1 MLRYFTML
9 IYLLIILS
17 SSPQILSWT
26 EILLVRNIDVYD
38 LQLEKGRLTSINI
51 DGSQISFELSTKDS
65 VIYSSNTGNYI
76 FYPTEEDYK
85 LKIKNNSNVDIEY
98 EVMIF

>member
-1 MLRYFTML
+1 M
-9 IYLLIILS
+9 
-17 SSPQILSWT
+17 
-26 EILLVRNIDVYD
+26 VGNIDVYNIK
-38 LQLEKGRLTSINI
+38 LSKNVLTGINI
-51 DGSQISFELSTKDS
+51 DGSNISFELSTKDS

-98 EVMIF
+98 DVMIF